1 MRNIFSTCGW
11 LNKCLKL
18 TRNHFSWKGS
28 FFLLNFPMVDSSPPT
43 GEDLLRDCLSPP
55 DEGLGRG
62 SPLRGVCL
70 PPPDRGLWRKGLSR
84 MLMTPFPSKIKLQS
98 HNKYKKQFTC
108 CVVLK
113 LLLVVLFP
121 FLNFDDVVSVTSVH
135 VVRSLGEGVVVS
147 VWLREDVVV
156 SGLPVELLGRVVDVS
171 WDDVHIHVVRVIQV
185 VTFSVLVSM
194 FLVVE
199 TDGLRLVVVVVV
211 NVVVLVLVFGVDFSF
226 SCLFELLKRE
236 NVFTEI
242 RTIYIFCFI
251 IPCWEENIA
260 KCDLGDAVFYVETIE
275 HWRVFLTVWTSHI
288 DAKIYSHTNTNDNQA
303 KNQPE
308 CHGGYN
314 NRPVVVVR
322 VVWQEQLIFVWSNF
336 EK

>member
-156 SGLPVELLGRVVDVS
+156 SGLPVELLGRVVGVS

-226 SCLFELLKRE
+226 SCLFELLKRKKCIHWNKNNIYFVLLYPAE
-236 NVFTEI
+236 RKTSQNVTWAMPSFMSKQLNIDGFFSQFEHLISMPKFTLTQTPMTI
-242 RTIYIFCFI
+242 RLRISLSVMVDITI
-251 IPCWEENIA
+251 
-260 KCDLGDAVFYVETIE
+260 DLLLLLG
-275 HWRVFLTVWTSHI
+275 
-288 DAKIYSHTNTNDNQA
+288 
-303 KNQPE
+303 
-308 CHGGYN
+308 
-314 NRPVVVVR
+314 
-322 VVWQEQLIFVWSNF
+322 
-336 EK
+336 